1 MNSFLALTLGGLLA
15 STIAL
20 VIKSW
25 ILFNDVIIT
34 PAGDV
39 ALVAGTLLSL
49 ALGWGLLR
57 LMFRS
62 DQVQGTDESSMG
74 SE

>member
-1 MNSFLALTLGGLLA
+1 MNSILTLGLGGLLA
-15 STIAL
+15 GTIIL

-34 PAGDV
+34 PFGDV

-49 ALGWGLLR
+49 GLGAGLLH

-62 DQVQGTDESSMG
+62 DQVQGTTENG
-74 SE
+74 EAE